1 MKGRAIVIKWVFFIF
16 IGFFKILVVL
26 YVIGQLRGRPETVII
41 PILGLIYC
49 SLSSGFMF
57 RNFQDMNLSLVL
69 NDLYT
74 QVKTIGDPDY
84 SQDRGEYEA
93 LETKIQ
99 FGQKLGYLN
108 AVVDGV
114 IGIACLLELFS
125 AL

>member
-1 MKGRAIVIKWVFFIF
+1 MGIF
-16 IGFFKILVVL
+16 YIHRLFQNPGGFVCVWATA
-26 YVIGQLRGRPETVII
+26 RRPETVII

-49 SLSSGFMF
+49 SLSSGFML
-57 RNFQDMNLSLVL
+57 RNLQDMNLLLVL

-74 QVKTIGDPDY
+74 QVKTIGDPNY
-84 SQDRGEYEA
+84 SQDRGEYEV

-99 FGQKLGYLN
+99 FGQRLGYLN
-108 AVVDGV
+108 AVVDGI